1 MLKDLKTLRN
11 LNIAVVVLSAIGIGA
26 AVFALIMCAIANA
39 AVSAEMSGSFTVD
52 SLDIDGA
59 MVYPDDT
66 VSDIQ
71 ALHSTI
77 IICTI
82 LFILSLIVSVLNLVV
97 GIQGMNILKNEKRF
111 NRMFILLIVFSVI
124 NVVDGSLIT
133 GALFIIAAVFMHKL
147 RKVPFSVLCEQQAH
161 PELMFVGPGYPAPA
175 YPYAQPAQPY
185 GQPYAQPG
193 YAQAPYGQP
202 TGAPYGQAPQ
212 AQPYGQA
219 PWGQPV
225 QPAQPYGQPVAP
237 AQPYAQAAQAAAP
250 VEPVADPASSVQAEQ
265 PAAEAGE
272 PASAAE
278 PAQAAQVEVP
288 VEVAAPAEAAT
299 PEAQAAEPVASAGEG
314 ASAEDDGKKG
324 E

>member
-26 AVFALIMCAIANA
+26 AVFALIMCAVANA

-59 MVYPDDT
+59 MAYPDDT

-77 IICTI
+77 IIGAV
-82 LFILSLIVSVLNLVV
+82 LFVLSLIVSALNLVV
-97 GIQGMNILKNEKRF
+97 GIQGMNVLKNEKRL
-111 NRMFILLIVFSVI
+111 NRMFVLFIVFAAI
-124 NVVDGSLIT
+124 NVVDGNLIT
-133 GALFIIAAVFMHKL
+133 GVLFIISAVFMHRL

-185 GQPYAQPG
+185 AQPG

-202 TGAPYGQAPQ
+202 VGAPYGQAGQ
-212 AQPYGQA
+212 AQPFGQA

-237 AQPYAQAAQAAAP
+237 AQPYADPAQAAAP
-250 VEPVADPASSVQAEQ
+250 VAPAADSVSSVQAEQ
-265 PAAEAGE
+265 PAAASE
-272 PASAAE
+272 PASAEQPVAE
-278 PAQAAQVEVP
+278 PTQYAQAEAP
-288 VEVAAPAEAAT
+288 VEAASAEAADF
-299 PEAQAAEPVASAGEG
+299 EAAQPVVSTDEG
-314 ASAEDDGKKG
+314 TAAEDDGKKG

>member
-26 AVFALIMCAIANA
+26 AVFALIMCAVANA
-39 AVSAEMSGSFTVD
+39 AVSAELSGSFTVD
-52 SLDIDGA
+52 SFDIDGA
-59 MVYPDDT
+59 MAYPDDT

-82 LFILSLIVSVLNLVV
+82 LFVLSLIVSVLNLVV

-161 PELMFVGPGYPAPA
+161 PELMFVGPGYPAPV
-175 YPYAQPAQPY
+175 YPYAQPA
-185 GQPYAQPG
+185 QPYAQPG
-193 YAQAPYGQP
+193 YAQAPYGQ
-202 TGAPYGQAPQ
+202 TASAPYGQAPQ

-225 QPAQPYGQPVAP
+225 QPAQPYGQPVSP
-237 AQPYAQAAQAAAP
+237 TQPYAQAAQVAAP

-265 PAAEAGE
+265 PAAETSE
-272 PASAAE
+272 PVPEAE
-278 PAQAAQVEVP
+278 PAQPAQDEAP
-288 VEVAAPAEAAT
+288 VEATAPAEAAT
-299 PEAQAAEPVASAGEG
+299 PEDQAAEPVASADEG
-314 ASAEDDGKKG
+314 AAAEDDGKKG